1 MIRKTSISATIDGM
15 LRPRYNPELAR
26 QVGQRIKNLR
36 RNRGKTLEQIAD
48 RLDSQ
53 VGYLCDLEAGRKV
66 ASLPMLADL
75 AKCLGVEV
83 FALFV
88 DPEHDDR

>member
-1 MIRKTSISATIDGM
+1 M
-15 LRPRYNPELAR
+15 
-26 QVGQRIKNLR
+26 
-36 RNRGKTLEQIAD
+36 TLEQVAE

-88 DPEHDDR
+88 EPGQDDRHALADVAATGATDAVKAALDRQ